1 MRQLKL
7 KTSSF
12 VLVSLL
18 ALSLLTGCGKGVFNT
33 CPPIATY
40 SAEQMSKSIA
50 EVDQLPADSE
60 ILNMILDYAQ
70 LREQLRYCLDS
81 ND

>member
-1 MRQLKL
+1 M
-7 KTSSF
+7 
-12 VLVSLL
+12 
-18 ALSLLTGCGKGVFNT
+18 SLLTSCAKGVFNA

-40 SAEQMSKSIA
+40 SAEQMRKSIT

-70 LREQLRYCLDS
+70 LREQLSYCLDQ
-81 ND
+81 

>member
-1 MRQLKL
+1 MKQLKL
-7 KTSSF
+7 KTSSY

-18 ALSLLTGCGKGVFNT
+18 DLSLLTGCVKGVFNT
-33 CPPIATY
+33 CPPIAVY
-40 SAEQMSKSIA
+40 SDDQLRKSIT

-70 LREQLRYCLDS
+70 LREQLKYCLDQ
-81 ND
+81 

>member
-1 MRQLKL
+1 M
-7 KTSSF
+7 
-12 VLVSLL
+12 
-18 ALSLLTGCGKGVFNT
+18 SLLTSCAKEVFNT
-33 CPPIATY
+33 CPPIAVY
-40 SAEQMSKSIA
+40 SDEQMRKSIT
-50 EVDQLPADSE
+50 EVEQLPVDSE